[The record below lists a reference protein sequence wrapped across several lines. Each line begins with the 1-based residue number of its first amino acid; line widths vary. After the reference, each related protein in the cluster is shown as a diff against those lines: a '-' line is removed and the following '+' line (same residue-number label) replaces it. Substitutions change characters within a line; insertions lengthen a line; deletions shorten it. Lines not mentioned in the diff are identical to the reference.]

1 MMLKSDVCVIGGGPS
16 GLRLAGRLAET
27 GLHVR
32 VLEKKTAVGSGVIC
46 TGIVGKEAFAEFGLN
61 TDSVLREIQSVRLV
75 SPSHN
80 SILYSHP
87 VSFAYVVDRERF
99 DRNLAAEAS
108 ELGAEIMLGTRVE
121 DIRIDPERVEV
132 RARTEGGDAVSF
144 DARLAVLATGIDYGL
159 QKKLDLGRP
168 REFLNGAQAEI
179 ETAGD
184 LMTTIFVGRGVAP
197 GAFGWAVPSG
207 PGRVRIGML
216 TGKDSR
222 TCLMDLIQEFYAGEL
237 ADFDPE
243 SIRVKAIA
251 QGLLSR
257 TFGNRVIALGEA
269 AGQIKTTTGGGIYYG
284 LVCADIAAAAVQGC
298 FAAGDFSASALAAY
312 EKNWKNA
319 LQKEIILGH
328 MTRRMCA
335 RLSDSQI
342 ERIFRLAQTDGI
354 LPIVREKADFDWH
367 SDLILALVKRL
378 SFMKTFRGMSDKQGI
393 GKSN

>member
-1 MMLKSDVCVIGGGPS
+1 MIQKSDVCVIGGGPS
-16 GLRLAGRLAET
+16 GLRLAGRLAEA
-27 GLHVR
+27 GLHVC

-46 TGIVGKEAFAEFGLN
+46 TGIVGKEAFGEFGLN

-87 VSFAYVVDRERF
+87 VSFAYVVDREKF
-99 DRNLAAEAS
+99 DRNLAAKAS
-108 ELGAEIMLGTRVE
+108 ELGAEIMLGMRAE
-121 DIRIDPERVEV
+121 DVRIDPERVEV
-132 RARTEGGDAVSF
+132 QARTEGGDAVSF
-144 DARLAVLATGIDYGL
+144 TARLMVLATGIDYGL

-168 REFLNGAQAEI
+168 REFLSGAQAEI
-179 ETAGD
+179 ETTED

-197 GAFGWAVPSG
+197 GAFGWAVPSS

-222 TCLMDLIQEFYAGEL
+222 TCLADLIREFYAGRF
-237 ADFDPE
+237 ADFDQE

-257 TFGNRVIALGEA
+257 TFGDRVLALGEA

-284 LVCADIAAAAVQGC
+284 LVCADIAAAAVREC
-298 FAAGDFSASALAAY
+298 FATEDFSASALSAY
-312 EKNWKNA
+312 EKNWKSA

-354 LPIVREKADFDWH
+354 LPIIREKADFDWH
-367 SDLILALVKRL
+367 GDLILALVKRL
-378 SFMKTFRGMSDKQGI
+378 SFMKTFRGMSENPGI